1 VLSGRSTCAAFD
13 DFLPSAARG
22 RACPFLN
29 EETGKRGDA
38 IYSVD
43 GETAEIH
50 IHVTQEGTPRDIA
63 FPIHTIEDI
72 YQIED
77 GDECFAPTLLASLA
91 PEERSRLFVIVFL
104 LEAQSTPQA
113 VCLLEESSQARDT
126 LLELLR
132 LLCG

>member
-1 VLSGRSTCAAFD
+1 MGAV
-13 DFLPSAARG
+13 
-22 RACPFLN
+22 
-29 EETGKRGDA
+29 
-38 IYSVD
+38 YWVD

-50 IHVTQEGTPRDIA
+50 IQVTQEENMRNIV

-77 GDECFAPTLLASLA
+77 GDDCFAPALLASLA
-91 PEERSRLFVIVFL
+91 PEERPRLLVIVFS
-104 LEAQSTPQA
+104 LEAHCAPQA